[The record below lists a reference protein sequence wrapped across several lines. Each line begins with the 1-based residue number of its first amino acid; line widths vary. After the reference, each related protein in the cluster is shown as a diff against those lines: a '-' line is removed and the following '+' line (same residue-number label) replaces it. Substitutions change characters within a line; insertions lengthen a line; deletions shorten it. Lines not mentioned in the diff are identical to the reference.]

1 MKLRLLA
8 ALAFVLSGFLGHAP
22 FLAAQEMEIRGWY
35 EAGGTVMP
43 SANLRSFLA
52 EPVSGTRVEFDPGFR
67 FGIGIGTEVT
77 RYLALEIE
85 SGFHYN
91 ALRSISGADAVDGQ
105 LYQVPVL
112 GNVVLQFPNRTR
124 FVPVIGAGAGA
135 ISAILDADNL
145 SLGTSSFSGDEQ
157 TWTFAYQGYAGVQY
171 HFADNMGLGLF
182 YHYMVSDAPSW
193 GNGPDGVIKFNRLQS
208 HSVALTLNFRF

>member
-1 MKLRLLA
+1 MKQSLLA
-8 ALAFVLSGFLGHAP
+8 AGLGLAGI
-22 FLAAQEMEIRGWY
+22 LAGASSAWGQDIDIRGWY

-43 SANLRSFLA
+43 SAKLKSFLA
-52 EPVSGTRVEFDPGFR
+52 EPVSGTKVEFDPGFR

-77 RYLALEIE
+77 RYVALEIE

-91 ALRSISGADAVDGQ
+91 SLRSITGADAVDAQ
-105 LYQVPVL
+105 VYQAPTM

-145 SLGTSSFSGDEQ
+145 TLGTSTFADDDQ

-171 HFADNMGLGLF
+171 NFADNMGLGLF
-182 YHYMVSDAPSW
+182 YHYMVSDAPS
-193 GNGPDGVIKFNRLQS
+193 
-208 HSVALTLNFRF
+208 

>member
-1 MKLRLLA
+1 MKQLRFVTPWLA
-8 ALAFVLSGFLGHAP
+8 ALAGFASVLAPLSG
-22 FLAAQEMEIRGWY
+22 QEIRGWY

-43 SANLRSFLA
+43 SANVKSFLF
-52 EPVSGTRVEFDPGFR
+52 EPVSE
-67 FGIGIGTEVT
+67 
-77 RYLALEIE
+77 LE

-91 ALRSISGADAVDGQ
+91 SIRSISGADTVDAQ
-105 LYQVPVL
+105 LYQVPIL

-135 ISAILDADNL
+135 ISALLDADNL
-145 SLGTSSFSGDEQ
+145 TLGTSTFAGDEQ

-171 HFADNMGLGLF
+171 HFADDLGVGLF

-193 GNGPDGVIKFNRLQS
+193 GDGPDGVIKFNRLQS
-208 HSVALTLNFRF
+208 HSLALTLNFRF